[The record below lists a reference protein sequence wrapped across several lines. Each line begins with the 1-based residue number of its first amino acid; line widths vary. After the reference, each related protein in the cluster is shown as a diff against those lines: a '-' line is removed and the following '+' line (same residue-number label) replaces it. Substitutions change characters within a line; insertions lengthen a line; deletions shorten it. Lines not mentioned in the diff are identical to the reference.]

1 MCDTYFRGWPK
12 ISLQSNQ
19 ENKKS
24 KERKK
29 DEDFGAI
36 NTEVGSYVSERVRS
50 VIPRRPASTEAIDK
64 FEKEMAHRNQE
75 NQEDSGQDVNM
86 WMHDSAKFVHDSAY
100 I

>member
-1 MCDTYFRGWPK
+1 MCKTFFRGWPK

-29 DEDFGAI
+29 DEEFGAI
-36 NTEVGSYVSERVRS
+36 NTEVGSCVSERVGS
-50 VIPRRPASTEAIDK
+50 VISRRPASTEAIDK

-75 NQEDSGQDVNM
+75 NQEDSGQDVKM
-86 WMHDSAKFVHDSAY
+86 WKYDSAKLMYDSAY